1 LDGFPAWL
9 AVALL
14 FPVLWIGIGAFLA
27 WVGGWT
33 VLARAYR
40 LAGEFDG
47 RRWRFRSVLVCH
59 RGLARCAT
67 YRSSVTLGA
76 NARGL
81 SLAVPFF
88 GGHSPVFVP

>member
-40 LAGEFDG
+40 LAGASSTAGAGAFEVF
-47 RRWRFRSVLVCH
+47 SCAIEVLPAA
-59 RGLARCAT
+59 RPTDLA
-67 YRSSVTLGA
+67 
-76 NARGL
+76 
-81 SLAVPFF
+81 
-88 GGHSPVFVP
+88 